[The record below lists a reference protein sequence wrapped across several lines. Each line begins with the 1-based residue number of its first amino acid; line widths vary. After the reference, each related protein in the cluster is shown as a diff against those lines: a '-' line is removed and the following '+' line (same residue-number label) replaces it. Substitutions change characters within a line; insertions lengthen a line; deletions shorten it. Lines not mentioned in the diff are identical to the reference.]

1 MTDTGHDRETA
12 PDTGTATVRVDFYQL
27 SRDPVEHVLP
37 QVAALI
43 LKEGQRLL
51 VVSSDRE
58 QLFRISTRLW
68 DAGPESFLA
77 NDHVDAPMPEVQP
90 ILLSPTCTAPNGAT
104 RIALTDGQ
112 FREEAL
118 AFDRTFYF
126 FDADTIDAAR
136 LSWRALAKREGVTPH
151 FWRQEGGRWR
161 QGP

>member
-1 MTDTGHDRETA
+1 MADPA
-12 PDTGTATVRVDFYQL
+12 RVDFYQL
-27 SRDPVEHVLP
+27 SRDPVERVLP
-37 QVAALI
+37 QVAARI
-43 LKEGQRLL
+43 LEEGARLL

-58 QLFRISTRLW
+58 QLTRISARLW

-77 NDHVDAPMPEVQP
+77 NDHADAPLPQVQP
-90 ILLSPTCTAPNGAT
+90 ILLSPSCEAINGAT

-112 FREEAL
+112 FRDEAL
-118 AFDRTFYF
+118 AFERTFYF

-136 LSWRALAKREGVTPH
+136 ASWRTLAKRDDIATH

>member
-1 MTDTGHDRETA
+1 M
-12 PDTGTATVRVDFYQL
+12 RVDFYQL

-37 QVAALI
+37 QIAARI
-43 LKEGQRLL
+43 LDEGERLL
-51 VVSSDRE
+51 VVSAHAD
-58 QLFRISTRLW
+58 QLTRISVGLW

-77 NDHVDAPMPEVQP
+77 HDHVAAPLPEVQP
-90 ILLSPTCTAPNGAT
+90 ILLSADCTPTNGAT
-104 RIALTDGQ
+104 RVALVDGQ

-126 FDADTIDAAR
+126 FDADTVASAR
-136 LSWRALAKREGVTPH
+136 ESWRTLSKREDVATH